1 MGVAG
6 FTCDLHGKKG
16 FKTSESHCGEK
27 KECRQQRDFHHR
39 SGCKSIEKTKETNKK
54 TGELEKKVSCKS
66 SQNRKLQR
74 VEEKKLP
81 NKPRRGASD
90 CRLASVGSLLPTGS
104 FCSYALSILSHAL
117 LLKVNLLSRTQ
128 VAITALNN

>member
-6 FTCDLHGKKG
+6 FTCALRGKKG

-54 TGELEKKVSCKS
+54 TGELEKKVICFPLAHKGKKIL

-74 VEEKKLP
+74 IKEKKLP
-81 NKPRRGASD
+81 NKPRSGASD
-90 CRLASVGSLLPTGS
+90 CR
-104 FCSYALSILSHAL
+104 
-117 LLKVNLLSRTQ
+117 
-128 VAITALNN
+128 